1 MVILNIIFYN
11 ALDKLGKLKTHVAE
25 LRTLQP
31 PPCSAFPSVR
41 KRSRKI
47 RDCEKHAHAVEY
59 SLMKRKALSA
69 TTLMRG
75 SRPRAFACIERSKA
89 VRGEA
94 RKTKEENNNRIGH
107 DSNRYKGPGT
117 APTTLELFQHPI
129 RAEKFE
135 QRSEPVLKTRRPP
148 ALMYRAKR
156 CRIRERAAAAVAAQL
171 APRAAT

>member
-11 ALDKLGKLKTHVAE
+11 ALDELGKLKTHVAE

-75 SRPRAFACIERSKA
+75 SRPRAFACIEHLKA

-107 DSNRYKGPGT
+107 NLNS
-117 APTTLELFQHPI
+117 
-129 RAEKFE
+129 
-135 QRSEPVLKTRRPP
+135 
-148 ALMYRAKR
+148 
-156 CRIRERAAAAVAAQL
+156 
-171 APRAAT
+171 PR